1 MAAGGRTKRLHVRA
15 PRRRGAPRPA
25 EGPHLGSVYRGA
37 AWQNGW
43 RGDGWRPR
51 GPSQGPQ
58 RASRTA
64 RRHRSAPVAR
74 RRRAQTGDGAAL
86 QRRAREGDGGRR
98 CDGIRALGRG
108 RSVCG
113 SASVR
118 VQNARGGPFFR
129 GPPLAVGMR
138 WTWPYGNP
146 RPERGRTVGHDWLPV
161 VRLGSRSVSAT
172 LLISE
177 TLIRPLGVPPP
188 AQGPAGLS
196 QQGRGAAH
204 TAPRPY
210 GICASRR
217 YQPESRS
224 VRRAPLS
231 EKDPAYERVRS

>member
-146 RPERGRTVGHDWLPV
+146 RPERGRTVGHNWLPV
-161 VRLGSRSVSAT
+161 VRLGLT
-172 LLISE
+172 
-177 TLIRPLGVPPP
+177 TLIRPLGWRRWRHPVPQRHARPFP
-188 AQGPAGLS
+188 GIPSMGNGGL
-196 QQGRGAAH
+196 GRC
-204 TAPRPY
+204 RWV
-210 GICASRR
+210 SRR
-217 YQPESRS
+217 GGTGGGGAGGPPG
-224 VRRAPLS
+224 A
-231 EKDPAYERVRS
+231 